1 MHPVQQTASMLLTI
15 ESFRRKT
22 RLRECILGDA
32 EDESLADEECVWE
45 PRYAIRFAESANAEY
60 ETRLIGHVEVLAGR
74 AGALTKAWSMKHWNK
89 WGSPRCILGAQ
100 PLSDQ
105 NASLVLIGPLF

>member
-1 MHPVQQTASMLLTI
+1 MLLTI

-60 ETRLIGHVEVLAGR
+60 ETRLIGHVEVLA
-74 AGALTKAWSMKHWNK
+74 
-89 WGSPRCILGAQ
+89 
-100 PLSDQ
+100 
-105 NASLVLIGPLF
+105 